1 MCSSCDL
8 AKMKLELKALLAAQ
22 HELRTNYVRESVEML
37 NRAATLKAQIMAE
50 EGERRKLR
58 VVK

>member
-1 MCSSCDL
+1 MCSTCDL
-8 AKMKLELKALLAAQ
+8 AKMKLELKTILSAQ
-22 HELRTNYVRESVEML
+22 SELRMNYVRESIEML
-37 NRAATLKAQIMAE
+37 NRAAELKALIMAE